1 MGTLSRGQWTLLT
14 ILALTTLILVGVNI
28 SLFQGNVSRQASVNA
43 RQQYVQQSIQLE
55 GLNREIIQA
64 LANLAARNNDDQ
76 LKALL
81 AEHGITFSITQNP
94 SPQAQPA
101 PHTGK
106 K

>member
-1 MGTLSRGQWTLLT
+1 MT